1 MGFGISPVA
10 PIAPALG
17 FADIQRDESAPSIQD
32 HLLQENGDDILLE
45 NGDYLLLE
53 T

>member
-32 HLLQENGDDILLE
+32 HLLLETADD
-45 NGDYLLLE
+45 LLLE
-53 T
+53 TGDFFLLEA